1 MLMAAASVADSLI
14 LAWMAFGEG
23 RSEALDLG
31 DLKRLGETGGPE
43 RGFAVA
49 PMLSWYSLSLLI
61 GHPRSS

>member
-1 MLMAAASVADSLI
+1 MLIAAASVADSLI

-23 RSEALDLG
+23 RSEELALV
-31 DLKRLGETGGPE
+31 DLKRLGETRGPD
-43 RGFAVA
+43 RDFAAA